1 MTIQR
6 QYTLPN
12 CNLVLEGMGAN
23 GDDPLAPLTVLM
35 NVECHLPGAAEKPLS
50 GGRVFLEQLVAAV
63 SRYAQRLL
71 SGVMTP
77 APSES
82 PAIELKPGEGDYHHL
97 LVRSQLTSE
106 AKDTNLSDVT
116 PMDIK
121 LTTVQFFD
129 LLDAI
134 DQLMADPQTL
144 PDMTLR
150 LQPVSRRFV
159 KPTEPVAKRVAP
171 AAIGSS
177 ALAAAAAALFFVP
190 LPKFE
195 PQPNGA
201 DNSTADV
208 PESVATPSPTAAP
221 DPTAS
226 PTATPTDTPTD
237 ASATTDA
244 QAGADALEQLAAAPA
259 ITDPVTLGELQSS
272 IASKLQAAWQ
282 PDSLPE
288 NDLSY
293 RIAVSKAGDI
303 LGYKYLNDDALA
315 NVDST
320 PLPSLT
326 YAPVDA
332 AAPVQEPVA
341 QLVANF
347 TPGGSV
353 TVEPWKSDGDA
364 SSANGSSD
372 TTSDNASS
380 DTSSTSRPMGDQLE
394 AIANPVDDREQVIEL
409 RQTLR
414 AEIADRWDTAELPA
428 ALTYRVR
435 LNQAGDIVG
444 YQGETSAAT
453 AAIAETPLP
462 DLPAAA
468 DATGAMVDFK
478 VVFTEDGV
486 IEVSPWDGLPD

>member
-12 CNLVLEGMGAN
+12 CNLILEGMGAN

-82 PAIELKPGEGDYHHL
+82 PAIELKPGDGDYHHL

-171 AAIGSS
+171 AAIGGS

-195 PQPNGA
+195 PQPNGT
-201 DNSTADV
+201 DNSAANS
-208 PESVATPSPTAAP
+208 PGAVATPSPTAAAP
-221 DPTAS
+221 EPTAS
-226 PTATPTDTPTD
+226 PATTPTDTPTD
-237 ASATTDA
+237 ASPTTDA
-244 QAGADALEQLAAAPA
+244 QAGANALEQLSVAPA

-288 NDLSY
+288 NALSY
-293 RIAVSKAGDI
+293 RIAVSKSGDI

-326 YAPVDA
+326 YAPVDT

-353 TVEPWKSDGDA
+353 TVEPWKSDGDT
-364 SSANGSSD
+364 SNANNSNSG
-372 TTSDNASS
+372 TSG
-380 DTSSTSRPMGDQLE
+380 DTSSASRSTGDQLE
-394 AIANPVDDREQVIEL
+394 AIANPIDDRDRVIEL

-414 AEIADRWDTAELPA
+414 AEIADLWDTSELPA

-435 LNQAGDIVG
+435 MNQAGDIVG
-444 YQGETSAAT
+444 YQGENSAAT

-462 DLPAAA
+462 DLPVAAA
-468 DATGAMVDFK
+468 ATGAMVDFK